1 MSSFKHSILS
11 ACKQVIHYKITLLND
26 ALTELSESAN
36 VESKSSAGDKHETG
50 RAMVHLE
57 QEKLGKQL
65 QEWQNQNAL
74 IERIDA
80 NKQITSIALGTL
92 IETNRGFF
100 FIASN
105 LGKLEVDERDIICIS
120 LQSPLGEQFTKMKEG
135 DAFEFN
141 KTQYQIIK
149 LS

>member
-11 ACKQVIHYKITLLND
+11 ACKQVIHYKITLLSD
-26 ALTELSESAN
+26 ALSELSESAN

-65 QEWQNQNAL
+65 QEWESQNIL
-74 IERIDA
+74 IAKIDA
-80 NKQITSIALGTL
+80 DKQTDSIGLGSL
-92 IETNRGFF
+92 LETNRGFF
-100 FIASN
+100 FMASN
-105 LGKLEVDERDIICIS
+105 LGKLVIDEREIICIS
-120 LQSPLGEQFTKMKEG
+120 LQSPLGEQFTKCKEG
-135 DAFEFN
+135 DKFEFN
-141 KTQYQIIK
+141 KVEYQIIK

>member
-1 MSSFKHSILS
+1 MSSLKHSVLT

-26 ALTELSESAN
+26 ALSELGESAN

-74 IERIDA
+74 IERIDP
-80 NKQITSIALGTL
+80 NKQSSSIALGTL

-100 FIASN
+100 FMVSN
-105 LGKLEVDERDIICIS
+105 LGKLEVDEREIVCIS
-120 LQSPLGEQFTKMKEG
+120 LQSPLGEQFTKMKDG
-135 DAFEFN
+135 DNFEFN
-141 KTQYQIIK
+141 KVEYQIIK
-149 LS
+149 LT

>member
-11 ACKQVIHYKITLLND
+11 ACKQVIHYKITLLSD
-26 ALTELSESAN
+26 ALSELAESAN

-65 QEWQNQNAL
+65 QEW
-74 IERIDA
+74 EKIDA
-80 NKQITSIALGTL
+80 AKQGDSIGLGSL

-100 FIASN
+100 FMASN
-105 LGKLEVDERDIICIS
+105 LGKLMIDEREIICIS
-120 LQSPLGEQFTKMKEG
+120 LQSPLGEQFTKCKEG
-135 DAFEFN
+135 DKFEFN
-141 KTQYQIIK
+141 KVGYQIIK